1 MYFNHLFKFKKEF
14 KILKGRSVVF
24 ANLPRDR
31 DCKNCVVE
39 LSRKT
44 CVFEFPCVL
53 VIYSCNYQ
61 DITVATR
68 WSIFDLFRIKRTL
81 ES

>member
-61 DITVATR
+61 DITTYNMY
-68 WSIFDLFRIKRTL
+68 
-81 ES
+81 